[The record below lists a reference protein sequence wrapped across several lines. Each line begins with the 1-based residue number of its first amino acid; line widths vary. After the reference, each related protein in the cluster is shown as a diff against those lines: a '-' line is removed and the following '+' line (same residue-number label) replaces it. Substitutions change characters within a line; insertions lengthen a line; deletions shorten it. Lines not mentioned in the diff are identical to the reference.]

1 MSRIHEALKKAE
13 QERATSQSQHPAAIV
28 PAEPPRHSTVR
39 MPSAAVA
46 VPENRLPNPAIP
58 PPPPDGSLRFDDLRL
73 HCARPA
79 WHVDPDVNV
88 FINSE
93 GSGRGAEQFRTLRSR
108 LYQIRSAQPLSV
120 VLVTSSVPAEGKTF
134 VTSNLAQSIVRQPD
148 RHALIIDGDMR
159 CPRLHQALGAP
170 QTPGLTD
177 YLRGDADEMSVI
189 QSGAEGNL
197 FFIGGGTKV
206 SNPSELL
213 SNGRLNVLLKRVAH
227 AFDWVLID
235 APPCLPVADATVIAD
250 SCDGILFVVRAGS
263 TPGAV
268 AQRAFQELKGRNIL
282 GVVLNAVED
291 SHAYGSTYYQ
301 SYGYGYGYS

>member
-1 MSRIHEALKKAE
+1 
-13 QERATSQSQHPAAIV
+13 
-28 PAEPPRHSTVR
+28 
-39 MPSAAVA
+39 
-46 VPENRLPNPAIP
+46 
-58 PPPPDGSLRFDDLRL
+58 
-73 HCARPA
+73 
-79 WHVDPDVNV
+79 
-88 FINSE
+88 
-93 GSGRGAEQFRTLRSR
+93 
-108 LYQIRSAQPLSV
+108 
-120 VLVTSSVPAEGKTF
+120 
-134 VTSNLAQSIVRQPD
+134 
-148 RHALIIDGDMR
+148 
-159 CPRLHQALGAP
+159 
-170 QTPGLTD
+170 
-177 YLRGDADEMSVI
+177 
-189 QSGAEGNL
+189 
-197 FFIGGGTKV
+197 
-206 SNPSELL
+206 LL

>member
-1 MSRIHEALKKAE
+1 
-13 QERATSQSQHPAAIV
+13 
-28 PAEPPRHSTVR
+28 
-39 MPSAAVA
+39 
-46 VPENRLPNPAIP
+46 
-58 PPPPDGSLRFDDLRL
+58 
-73 HCARPA
+73 
-79 WHVDPDVNV
+79 
-88 FINSE
+88 
-93 GSGRGAEQFRTLRSR
+93 
-108 LYQIRSAQPLSV
+108 
-120 VLVTSSVPAEGKTF
+120 
-134 VTSNLAQSIVRQPD
+134 
-148 RHALIIDGDMR
+148 MR